1 METFHGIS
9 FKNRVTRPA
18 EQSILFKE
26 IRLALDKDTAASLLI
41 SLCVDNSIRA
51 ERSHCID

>member
-1 METFHGIS
+1 MAFHLKI
-9 FKNRVTRPA
+9 VTWPA

-41 SLCVDNSIRA
+41 SLCVNNSICA
-51 ERSHCID
+51 ERSYCID